1 MHVQYL
7 SQQCLTSSIRR
18 FSDFLESN
26 LSTQSI
32 ICQKHPLKAGQ
43 MNVDSCSSF
52 KLFRNASKLSL
63 KRVFVF
69 FPEYLMWFE
78 QRDVPRRETRPERK
92 TENKSGERWSMT
104 SVQVSSTLSLSV
116 ARIFTAC
123 FSTMTRLITARLTIQ
138 LITVGA
144 STHTHTLCSS
154 LLHLSLTHT
163 YTQLADCHSEL
174 WRSGQS
180 ALCDWLLWV
189 TDCLPSC
196 CGVTPWIV
204 RPLSRTHFHLVTV
217 CILLNLIF
225 HLSYFWLQLK
235 TLMMAHADK
244 MNLYALKAERWI
256 ISILHK
262 PPQNTNKQ
270 KKNVGLFLSFI
281 LSCSVVV
288 ITHLPQGSQASLL
301 LSWKNLC

>member
-1 MHVQYL
+1 MHHKSLLNYPWKEFLFFSL
-7 SQQCLTSSIRR
+7 SIWCDSSREASQGEKLDPRGRRKIRAA
-18 FSDFLESN
+18 
-26 LSTQSI
+26 I
-32 ICQKHPLKAGQ
+32 
-43 MNVDSCSSF
+43 
-52 KLFRNASKLSL
+52 
-63 KRVFVF
+63 
-69 FPEYLMWFE
+69 
-78 QRDVPRRETRPERK
+78 
-92 TENKSGERWSMT
+92 WSMT

-174 WRSGQS
+174 WRSGQP

-189 TDCLPSC
+189 TDCLPSS

-225 HLSYFWLQLK
+225 HLSYFCLQVK
-235 TLMMAHADK
+235 TLTMVHADK
-244 MNLYALKAERWI
+244 INLYAFKAERWI

-262 PPQNTNKQ
+262 PPQNKQ
-270 KKNVGLFLSFI
+270 TKKKRGSVSEFRTFL
-281 LSCSVVV
+281 
-288 ITHLPQGSQASLL
+288 
-301 LSWKNLC
+301 